1 MCNVSAVVGVVAELE
16 ERSVNDVSETENV
29 IVSQWREVSA
39 DEQHELRDK
48 VDEILR
54 PLGLETRLL
63 VMRRANG
70 IALYFIGL
78 TLSAVM
84 RLRDQWLSRQLR
96 DIVKKLFTLLST
108 ASRTVFVK
116 RLIWPVTEYEQC
128 LDFLRSLQGKE
139 FSYIL
144 CTCSWLKYSAGIRYL
159 RALDTIMASTV
170 ISLPSVLRH
179 ITPGICEVVNG
190 RWY

>member
-70 IALYFIGL
+70 IALYFICL

-84 RLRDQWLSRQLR
+84 SLRDQWLSRELT
-96 DIVKKLFTLLST
+96 DIVEELFTLLST
-108 ASRTVFVK
+108 ASRTVRVK
-116 RLIWPVTEYEQC
+116 RLIWPVTEYE
-128 LDFLRSLQGKE
+128 RSLQGKE